1 LLHLPY
7 VPADDADDNGN
18 QRIELVDDGNQA
30 NFGLPVNKSGDLKQ
44 LYDAEQAQM

>member
-1 LLHLPY
+1 M
-7 VPADDADDNGN
+7 DDMGD

-30 NFGLPVNKSGDLKQ
+30 NFGIEVNKSGELKQ